1 MAQRIDVQYV
11 QFYSYGSAAER
22 VAPVAPIQT
31 MQLPRVKKRKVQ
43 RIYVDP
49 VATLGIVVAVCMLIM
64 MTVGVL
70 RLRQEQRETAA
81 LERYVELLQQENE
94 KLEAK
99 YEEQWDIDAVE
110 KTALALGMIPKD
122 QAVQMTIR
130 VEMPQTEQMEPVSLW
145 NRLGTFLTGLFA

>member
-11 QFYSYGSAAER
+11 QFYTQGSAAQR
-22 VAPVAPIQT
+22 VVPVAPIQT
-31 MQLPRVKKRKVQ
+31 GKLPQVKKRKVQ

-64 MTVGVL
+64 MAVGVF
-70 RLRQEQRETAA
+70 RLQKEQRETVA

-99 YEEQWDIDAVE
+99 YAAERNLYDVE
-110 KTALALGMIPKD
+110 KIALALGMIPKE
-122 QAVQMTIR
+122 QALQMSIQ
-130 VEMPQTEQMEPVSLW
+130 VELPQAEQLEQVSLW
-145 NRLGTFLTGLFA
+145 NRIGTFLTGLFA